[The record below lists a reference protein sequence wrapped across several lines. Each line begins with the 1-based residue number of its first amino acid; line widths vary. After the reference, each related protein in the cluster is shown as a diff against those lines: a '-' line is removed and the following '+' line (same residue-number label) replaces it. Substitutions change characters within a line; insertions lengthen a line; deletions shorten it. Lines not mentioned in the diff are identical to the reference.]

1 MIGGAFLSY
10 KIVVNKAN
18 IQFFWASAR
27 ARKAGPSGL
36 RLLYSRVREVV
47 VEEGCGQPQ
56 EEAEVMQAAS
66 RPPALL
72 KHMMQQ
78 AVQQEQE
85 GQQEQEVQ

>member
-1 MIGGAFLSY
+1 M
-10 KIVVNKAN
+10 
-18 IQFFWASAR
+18 
-27 ARKAGPSGL
+27 
-36 RLLYSRVREVV
+36 REVV

-85 GQQEQEVQ
+85 GQQEQEVQQEQQEQLQQGVEGDG

>member
-1 MIGGAFLSY
+1 M
-10 KIVVNKAN
+10 
-18 IQFFWASAR
+18 
-27 ARKAGPSGL
+27 
-36 RLLYSRVREVV
+36 

-85 GQQEQEVQ
+85 GQQEVQQEQQEQLPQGVEGEG